1 MGFLGILAAGAKIFG
16 GNFPRNA
23 ITADLRRLVK
33 KLWRFAKYPSLYVT
47 LRAAKKLQ
55 KKNIKNGIS
64 TP

>member
-55 KKNIKNGIS
+55 KK
-64 TP
+64 T